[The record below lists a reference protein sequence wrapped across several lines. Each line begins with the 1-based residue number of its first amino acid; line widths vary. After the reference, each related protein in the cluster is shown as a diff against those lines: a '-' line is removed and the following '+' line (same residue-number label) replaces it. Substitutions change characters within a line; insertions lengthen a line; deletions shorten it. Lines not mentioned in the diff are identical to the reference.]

1 VETKGERGKGI
12 SIESW
17 TWTGESGRGVC
28 GLRSRFTLP
37 PSGGLFEGSCA
48 WRDSPQ
54 STGKEYRQ
62 GVQPHS

>member
-1 VETKGERGKGI
+1 
-12 SIESW
+12 
-17 TWTGESGRGVC
+17 VC